1 MLNKTDKKACNDYI
15 AAVYYTMI
23 RRQDIAEELFS
34 CSDTLEKERFDTV
47 YSGFISKL
55 DSAYGIAFADNAAR
69 IEKTEYTEMIEK
81 LSLCGRPE
89 GTAYEFAAEPGNF
102 YRESPELQRMLIYFR
117 SSAEFGMEFLFTF
130 NLFHMI
136 IEELVPVYEVSTEI
150 PAAAVSSAAVEG
162 KIQLRSAA
170 AEQES
175 GNIKYICDDLDCG
188 DFAVSIIKN
197 RDDTYSF
204 GFKPLSGSFRN
215 KVVEIT
221 LTQENGE
228 IQTIRKK
235 CRQDLP
241 RFWML
246 CKYPVSAKTG
256 ISYSIKESDD

>member
-1 MLNKTDKKACNDYI
+1 MLNETDKKTYNDYI
-15 AAVYYTMI
+15 AAVYYTLI
-23 RRQDIAEELFS
+23 RKQEIAEELFNY
-34 CSDTLEKERFDTV
+34 SDTLERERFETV
-47 YSGFISKL
+47 YDEFIAKL

-69 IEKTEYTEMIEK
+69 PVKTEDPEMIEQ
-81 LSLCGRPE
+81 LSLCGGPE
-89 GTAYEFAAEPGNF
+89 GTPYEFAAEPGNF
-102 YRESPELQRMLIYFR
+102 YRESPELQRMLSFFR

-136 IEELVPVYEVSTEI
+136 IEELVPGYEVSTEI
-150 PAAAVSSAAVEG
+150 PAAAVSSAVAEG
-162 KIQLRSAA
+162 RIQLRSAA
-170 AEQES
+170 SEQES

-228 IQTIRKK
+228 IRTIRKK

-256 ISYSIKESDD
+256 ISYSIKESDE